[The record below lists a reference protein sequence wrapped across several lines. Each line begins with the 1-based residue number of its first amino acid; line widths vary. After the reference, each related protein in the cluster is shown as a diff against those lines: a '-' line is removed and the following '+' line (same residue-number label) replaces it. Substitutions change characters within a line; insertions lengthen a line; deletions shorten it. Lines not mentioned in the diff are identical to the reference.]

1 MKLCI
6 IYNTAPKYRE
16 RIFKLIDE
24 TYDCDWY
31 FGYTTT
37 DIKEMDTSILKKVT
51 YYKSIGNRNRLY
63 CKQGILKLL
72 FKKQYQHFLILA
84 ESRCLTDYLFLFLAT
99 YFFPQKRI
107 YIWTHGW
114 YGKESKIEAKL
125 KLWMFHHTAG
135 IFLYG
140 NYAKKLLIEQGIS
153 ETKLFVIHNS
163 LYYDRQKALRE
174 NIHPSNIYSTHFGNN
189 NPVLIFIGRLTSVK
203 RLDML
208 IKAIAM
214 LKEKREYYNVVFV
227 GDGEM
232 RHELEQLTSDKQLG
246 KSVWFYG
253 ECYDETINA
262 ELIYYADLCVA
273 PGNVGLTAMHV
284 MVFGCP
290 VISHNDFKWQM
301 PEFEAIKQGKT
312 GDFFDR
318 ENIESLADAIS
329 HWFMSKNNREEV
341 RQACFQEIDNYWNP
355 YYQMKVLT
363 NNLK

>member
-1 MKLCI
+1 MKLCV

-37 DIKEMDTSILKKVT
+37 DIKEMNTSILKKVT

-63 CKQGILKLL
+63 YKQGVLQLL
-72 FKKQYQHFLILA
+72 FKKQYQYFLILA
-84 ESRCLTDYLFLFLAT
+84 ESRSLTDYLFLFLAT
-99 YFFPQKRI
+99 CFFPQKKI

-125 KLWMFHHTAG
+125 KLWMFRHTTG

-140 NYAKKLLIEQGIS
+140 NYAKKLLIEQGIP
-153 ETKLFVIHNS
+153 EKKLFVIHNS
-163 LYYDRQKALRE
+163 LYYDKQKALRE
-174 NIHPSNIYSTHFGNN
+174 NIHPSNIYSAHFGNN
-189 NPVLIFIGRLTSVK
+189 NPVLIFIGRLTLVK

-208 IKAIAM
+208 IKAIAI
-214 LKEKREYYNVVFV
+214 LKEKREYYNLVFV

-232 RHELEQLTSDKQLG
+232 RYELGQLTSDKQLG

-253 ECYDETINA
+253 ECYDEATNA
-262 ELIYYADLCVA
+262 KLIYNADLCVA
-273 PGNVGLTAMHV
+273 PGNVGLTAMHA
-284 MVFGCP
+284 MAFGCP

-301 PEFEAIKQGKT
+301 PEFEAIKRGKT
-312 GDFFDR
+312 GDFFER
-318 ENIESLADAIS
+318 GNIESLADAIS
-329 HWFMSKNNREEV
+329 HWFMNKKNREEV
-341 RQACFQEIDNYWNP
+341 RQECFQEIDNFWNP

>member
-16 RIFKLIDE
+16 RIFMLIDE

-31 FGYTTT
+31 FGHTTT
-37 DIKEMDTSILKKVT
+37 DIKEMDTSVLKRVT
-51 YYKSIGNRNRLY
+51 YYKSMGNRNRLY
-63 CKQGILKLL
+63 WKRGILKLL
-72 FKKQYQHFLILA
+72 LKKQYQCFLMIA
-84 ESRCLTDYLFLFLAT
+84 ESRCLTDYLFLLFASL
-99 YFFPQKRI
+99 FFPQKSI

-125 KLWMFHHTAG
+125 KLWMFRHTTG

-140 NYAKKLLIEQGIS
+140 NYAKKLLVEQGIP
-153 ETKLFVIHNS
+153 ENKLFVIHNS
-163 LYYDRQKALRE
+163 LYYDKQKVLRE
-174 NIHPSNIYSTHFGNN
+174 NIKPSNIYSTHFGNN
-189 NPVLIFIGRLTSVK
+189 DPVIIFIGRLTPIK
-203 RLDML
+203 RLDVL
-208 IKAIAM
+208 IKAIAI
-214 LKEKREYYNVVFV
+214 LKERKECYNLVFI

-232 RHELEQLTSDKQLG
+232 RHKLEQLTSDKQLG

-253 ECYDETINA
+253 ECYDETKNA
-262 ELIYYADLCVA
+262 ELIYNADLCVA
-273 PGNVGLTAMHV
+273 PGNVGLTAMHT

-301 PEFEAIKQGKT
+301 PEFEAIKQGRT
-312 GDFFDR
+312 GDFFER
-318 ENIESLADAIS
+318 ENVESLADTIS
-329 HWFMSKNNREEV
+329 HWFMVKKNREEI
-341 RQACFQEIDNYWNP
+341 RQACFREIDNFWNP